1 MITEADADTKALLPC
16 PFCGGEGRVMLPTL
30 PMVADCTDVVVY
42 CVECNVCG
50 PGILFDQTQQ
60 TASDLPD
67 VEAEAIAAW
76 NRRPA
81 LSMQSREAVPV
92 AYRWRYVRALG
103 PDKTWTVCQT
113 PRQARPAT
121 ADWAGI
127 EVEPLYLHPASQ
139 ADLREAGLSEAFTA
153 LDLADALIERAYGMD
168 VPSEW
173 NHAYRRVAKARRLAA
188 KVSPQ

>member
-81 LSMQSREAVPV
+81 LSMQSREAV
-92 AYRWRYVRALG
+92 AQRAECTQFITDPCG
-103 PDKTWTVCQT
+103 SSKC
-113 PRQARPAT
+113 
-121 ADWAGI
+121 AGCG
-127 EVEPLYLHPASQ
+127 
-139 ADLREAGLSEAFTA
+139 RR
-153 LDLADALIERAYGMD
+153 RA
-168 VPSEW
+168 E
-173 NHAYRRVAKARRLAA
+173 HLARR
-188 KVSPQ
+188 SPQ